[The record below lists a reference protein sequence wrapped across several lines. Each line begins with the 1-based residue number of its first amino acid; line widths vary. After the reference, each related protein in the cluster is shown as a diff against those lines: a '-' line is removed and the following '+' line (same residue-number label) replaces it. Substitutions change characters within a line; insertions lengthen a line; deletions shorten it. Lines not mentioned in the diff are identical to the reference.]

1 MGTVMRGLKLIAAET
16 TSRWSDGNWAPS
28 WTAERRLMLFILYWK
43 GLRRFLNGKNG
54 RHRWRDELKE
64 HRMGGEGEEVNM
76 HWLRS
81 LINRDAV
88 VHKPCARTQVQI
100 QKAFASPPFFF
111 FFGYVFSHCSSA
123 VYATAGQINQGE
135 LEQNWSEADRGSGQ
149 IQSEIEKT
157 MWEYRMNDREAGGNK
172 MRESTGDEE
181 ERREWQEEE
190 RIPESVREEQHYVIF
205 VWLNL
210 TGNMREGLLHLP
222 FFADNIASSLFFLLL
237 CWWWWFL
244 FIATSF
250 KTWII
255 AYF

>member
-1 MGTVMRGLKLIAAET
+1 MG
-16 TSRWSDGNWAPS
+16 
-28 WTAERRLMLFILYWK
+28 
-43 GLRRFLNGKNG
+43 
-54 RHRWRDELKE
+54 
-64 HRMGGEGEEVNM
+64 RMGGTDGGTS
-76 HWLRS
+76 WRS
-81 LINRDAV
+81 TGWVENEKRWICIDSDPSLTETLSYTNPAHAHRCKFKRHSLAL
-88 VHKPCARTQVQI
+88 
-100 QKAFASPPFFF
+100 PFIF